1 MKNLKTVRWIILCG
15 LTFVLVTLWVP
26 AAALGQIA
34 LPSLAPIIN
43 IPNEVKQVEEVET
56 STVRLNNVP
65 LFEIVEPP
73 QLKHNQKEGKAPIGR
88 VQQLE
93 HNLKRLVEPDPNPI
107 RRQKNSSVTNFDP
120 KTLNTQLSTLN
131 GETVLLAYD
140 LYHAQPLKLLTVT
153 QLDAEYYGVSVQQL
167 AQEWQQLLQTH
178 LKQELEDRQPRA
190 LQSRAVESF
199 GIVVLAGIC
208 SAIGYLMQRF
218 LMSHYQV
225 LHARR
230 IADANIQ
237 AETFPDISDPDR
249 TFSNI
254 QQQRIIVTLHHLFGL
269 EERLTSNGF
278 LQWLLTWFQAI
289 LWILV
294 SVYICW
300 NFPGTRE
307 YTQYVLGVPIT
318 LLFIWFLTG
327 FVNRMGDILVNRL
340 MKNWGNNYL
349 FASDSLQRR
358 SLRLTTTLRA
368 IKGLKTCL
376 VIVIGIAL
384 ALIMLGI
391 PVSSL
396 LAGGAVFAVTLS
408 FGFQNIMRDLVMGCL
423 ILWEDQ
429 FAIGDYIVVDTDK
442 GFVENMN
449 LRATQIRNPDG
460 GLITLHNS
468 SISQVKNLTRLWS
481 RVDFSIEVTYD
492 SDIQKALSVLSEIG
506 QQLYE
511 DSKWHNC
518 IAEPPEVLGIE
529 NISQTGIALRMFIK
543 TQPHQQWVVAR
554 ELRLRVKL
562 AFDEHH
568 ICMEI
573 PQKVFWSADESV
585 SVNSSSDKT
594 ESKCQIPKK
603 KEVSERKFRSK
614 RKYLN
619 SQNKQDMIAN

>member
-1 MKNLKTVRWIILCG
+1 MKKLKTVRWIILCG
-15 LTFVLVTLWVP
+15 LTFSLVTFWMP
-26 AAALGQIA
+26 AALSQIA
-34 LPSLAPIIN
+34 LPSLAPLIN
-43 IPNEVKQVEEVET
+43 LPNELRQGEMET
-56 STVRLNNVP
+56 STVSLNNVP
-65 LFEIVEPP
+65 LFEIVELP
-73 QLKHNQKEGKAPIGR
+73 QWRRNQKEGKASVGR
-88 VQQLE
+88 AQQLE
-93 HNLKRLVEPDPNPI
+93 RNLKRLVEPDPDPI

-120 KTLNTQLSTLN
+120 KTFSIQLSTLN
-131 GETVLLAYD
+131 RETVLLAQD

-153 QLDAEYYGVSVQQL
+153 QLDAEYYGVSIQQL
-167 AQEWQQLLQTH
+167 AQEWQQLLQAH
-178 LKQELEDRQPRA
+178 LKQELEDRQPHA
-190 LQSRAVESF
+190 LQSQAVKSF
-199 GIVVLAGIC
+199 KIIALAGIF
-208 SAIGYLMQRF
+208 STVGYLIQRF

-225 LHARR
+225 LQARR
-230 IADANIQ
+230 IAESNIQ
-237 AETFPDISDPDR
+237 PETFPDGFEPDR
-249 TFSNI
+249 TFSNNI
-254 QQQRIIVTLHHLFGL
+254 QQQRIIGTLHHLFGL

-278 LQWLLTWFQAI
+278 LQWLLTWFQSI

-294 SVYICW
+294 LVYICW
-300 NFPGTRE
+300 TFPSTRE
-307 YTQYVLGVPIT
+307 YIQYVLGVPIA

-340 MKNWGNNYL
+340 IKNWGKGYL
-349 FASDSLQRR
+349 FSSDSVQRR

-368 IKGLKTCL
+368 IKGFKTCL
-376 VIVIGIAL
+376 ISVIGIAL
-384 ALIMLGI
+384 ALIMLGVPI
-391 PVSSL
+391 SSL

-429 FAIGDYIVVDTDK
+429 FAIGDYIVVETDK

-543 TQPHQQWVVAR
+543 TQPHQQWIVAR

-573 PQKVFWSADESV
+573 PQKVFWSDDESV
-585 SVNSSSDKT
+585 SVNSSSDKP
-594 ESKCQIPKK
+594 ESKYQIPKK
-603 KEVSERKFRSK
+603 KEVSEPKLRSK

-619 SQNKQDMIAN
+619 NQNKQDMIAN